1 MWQVGEKV
9 SGGPLSACTRAP
21 NKKTHQN
28 ATIKKCHIV
37 CMTQS
42 SMRLVNKK
50 NEYSFFL
57 SHK

>member
-28 ATIKKCHIV
+28 ATIKKMSH
-37 CMTQS
+37 S
-42 SMRLVNKK
+42 VNDTIKHASGK
-50 NEYSFFL
+50 QE
-57 SHK
+57 K